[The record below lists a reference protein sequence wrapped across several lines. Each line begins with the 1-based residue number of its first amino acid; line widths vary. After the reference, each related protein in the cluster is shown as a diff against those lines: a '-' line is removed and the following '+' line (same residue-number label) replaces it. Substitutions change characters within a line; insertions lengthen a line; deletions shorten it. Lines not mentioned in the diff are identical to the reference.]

1 MKRFIRL
8 KLRPVAAGAILVVA
22 AGCGRDTV
30 KVYHVEA
37 SDDATQMP
45 PPVVAPATPIVPN
58 ATPAMPATMPAGLP
72 APDNSSLPPLKYVLP
87 GGWQDKPASQMR
99 VASFGIAED
108 GKTADVSVVPL
119 GGMAGGDFA
128 NVNQKLSPF
137 SRRSSSRSR
146 CWRSPS
152 CSCSSAR
159 SRRWTR
165 GFTTRRRVTSAN
177 GSSSGSMCSGK
188 NPAPSAR
195 RLSHRHDAGAQF
207 RRRAHPIVF
216 NSR

>member
-128 NVNQKLSPF
+128 NVN
-137 SRRSSSRSR
+137 R
-146 CWRSPS
+146 WRGQVGLPPQTDDEI
-152 CSCSSAR
+152 AALAEKI
-159 SRRWTR
+159 TVA
-165 GFTTRRRVTSAN
+165 GQ
-177 GSSSGSMCSGK
+177 
-188 NPAPSAR
+188 PADLYDLTGGAQR
-195 RLSHRHDAGAQF
+195 ILGVILHRDDTAWFFKMTGDAGLVEKQKPAFVSFLKTLQF
-207 RRRAHPIVF
+207 GSPP
-216 NSR
+216 